1 VNYFDLV
8 DYYKNIFLLT
18 NTQRLSIFE
27 IEHMYPWEYEIY
39 INMLNEHLEKETTE
53 TQQQLLQNKF

>member
-1 VNYFDLV
+1 MNYFDLV